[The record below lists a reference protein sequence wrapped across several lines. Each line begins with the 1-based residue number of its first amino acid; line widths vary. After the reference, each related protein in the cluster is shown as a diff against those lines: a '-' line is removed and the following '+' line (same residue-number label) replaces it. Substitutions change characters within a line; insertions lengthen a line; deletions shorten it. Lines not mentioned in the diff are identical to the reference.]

1 MADQVKTTKKVKIE
15 RKKLF
20 GMVLPEWMDE
30 EVLKKLTYSILG
42 LIFALLVSVL
52 FVWPRFSD
60 VVSREKKVNIKEKTH
75 EDLLAAVGRLDRVDL
90 VNDTEGV
97 ERLELAIPG
106 SFRPDYILVSLK
118 DLSRKSLVSMESYVF
133 EGGGVVSEDEEE
145 KKGVKDEKKVT
156 KVKGHEVSLSVSGL
170 SSNLIK
176 FLNSLDESL
185 PFSTVADMS
194 ISQVSRV
201 ISSEDESRLEMKL
214 EFYELP
220 RIEVGTESITEL
232 SSEELTLFEDIKG
245 WYKPGNLIIR
255 DSSLEPPAG
264 RSSGLFGD

>member
-1 MADQVKTTKKVKIE
+1 MANKTKIE

-42 LIFALLVSVL
+42 LIFALLVSML
-52 FVWPRFSD
+52 FIWPKFSD
-60 VVSREKKVNIKEKTH
+60 VVTKEKKVKIKEETY
-75 EDLLAAVGRLDRVDL
+75 EGLLAAVGRLDRVDL
-90 VNDTEGV
+90 VNDTSGV

-145 KKGVKDEKKVT
+145 KKSVKEEVKVV
-156 KVKGHEVSLSVSGL
+156 KVKGHEVSLNVSGM

-176 FLNSLDESL
+176 FLNSLDGSL

-201 ISSEDESRLEMKL
+201 ISSQDVSRLEMKL

-220 RIEVGTESITEL
+220 KIEVGTESIAEL
-232 SSEELTLFEDIKG
+232 SSAELALFEDIKE
-245 WYKPGNLIIR
+245 WYRPGNLIIQ
-255 DSSLEPPAG
+255 DGSLELPTG
-264 RSSGLFGD
+264 RSSGLFGN